1 MEVNCQQ
8 WFFSTRPW
16 CLFLALL
23 SGTNKRDQC
32 VVILARRHLV
42 AGGFPLCIWK
52 LNIWV
57 TVVSLGLAMIQSS
70 LEEMQP
76 SPAPNHCNDS
86 SSATSR
92 LNVCYWVVLFGY
104 WQIQRPCEI
113 TEAPCR
119 KALLLPLLNYSLDVK
134 RGGECFV
141 CVCVVLCLFVFFFL
155 KRYCWG
161 NLNCNMCLGEE
172 ERESKLWIAQGV
184 ASTLQCSQPAGFNQA
199 GVGFEVSIR
208 SESFSFSL
216 LIDTQMSAG
225 VALHPSQ
232 ALSSTLLPL

>member
-1 MEVNCQQ
+1 MFVTGLYCLGIDRSRDLVKLQKLLVEKHSCCRCWIIARMLREEVN
-8 WFFSTRPW
+8 
-16 CLFLALL
+16 
-23 SGTNKRDQC
+23 
-32 VVILARRHLV
+32 V
-42 AGGFPLCIWK
+42 LC
-52 LNIWV
+52 
-57 TVVSLGLAMIQSS
+57 M
-70 LEEMQP
+70 
-76 SPAPNHCNDS
+76 
-86 SSATSR
+86 
-92 LNVCYWVVLFGY
+92 
-104 WQIQRPCEI
+104 
-113 TEAPCR
+113 
-119 KALLLPLLNYSLDVK
+119 
-134 RGGECFV
+134 
-141 CVCVVLCLFVFFFL
+141 CVCVLFCGLLFFFFFL